1 MTVLFLEFIQE
12 DEWHSVLFLDDNSE
26 MYGKSLVLLH
36 GEKYKLWTT
45 GKFTAITETNENR

>member
-26 MYGKSLVLLH
+26 MHGKSLVLLH
-36 GEKYKLWTT
+36 CEKYEL
-45 GKFTAITETNENR
+45 